1 MILLGWRRG
10 LLKGGYHPGR
20 NERIRRLMV
29 LRMLQ
34 AELEAE
40 FSEKFLNL
48 AVQAF
53 APHIA
58 SKAVR
63 NTYEDWYNK
72 LVYITQRIEYN
83 NERYKTL
90 DDKLRDFAAQAS
102 KTFTALQESGALE
115 AFDKIASEIHNR
127 LQQN

>member
-1 MILLGWRRG
+1 
-10 LLKGGYHPGR
+10 
-20 NERIRRLMV
+20 MV

-40 FSEKFLNL
+40 FSEKFLHL
-48 AVQAF
+48 AVQSF

-63 NTYEDWYNK
+63 TTYEDWYNK